1 MPKGGLSYKSYTACV
16 RDAAANGVSAKSCS
30 ALASGSGMPNS
41 SGNNMPQPQA
51 RSIKGYSGNTVTPQ
65 PGPKRMGG
73 NQPMSGNSGMNP
85 GGSVRPNSRSI
96 PKGYGRQ
103 NVTPQPGPRRPQ
115 GNQPMSGQMSMD
127 PGAVIPGQG
136 PRPRPIPKRRRPNP
150 VPRPFNRNTY

>member
-65 PGPKRMGG
+65 PGPK
-73 NQPMSGNSGMNP
+73 
-85 GGSVRPNSRSI
+85 SI

-136 PRPRPIPKRRRPNP
+136 PRPIPKRRRPNP